1 MPSPLHHVHLQV
13 RAGKVPAV
21 VVANIAKGKDQ
32 ETGAYPTAEFG
43 LNLLHAHKPY
53 TQQVPEVV
61 PAGTDKDTYFT
72 WLREAWDQHRNR
84 LILIRAKA
92 GHEKQT
98 KPAEEKKV

>member
-1 MPSPLHHVHLQV
+1 VHPQV

-21 VVANIAKGKDQ
+21 VVANIAKGKDP
-32 ETGAYPTAEFG
+32 ETGTYPTAEFG
-43 LNLLHAHKPY
+43 LNLVGAHQPY
-53 TQQVPEVV
+53 TQVVPDVV
-61 PAGTDKDTYFT
+61 PAGTDKDTYFI

-92 GHEKQT
+92 GHQKQT